1 MEEEDE
7 DPPLAVEI
15 NQLSDHHTSNPS
27 LERPENVDASSVGVT
42 VITGYLGSGKSTV
55 CTTIHSHHFL
65 WTFNL
70 FHSVRIFT
78 NTFFFFVWI
87 VNLAAG

>member
-55 CTTIHSHHFL
+55 CTTIQSHHFL